1 MLKVKSDL
9 YRLNTLIKLIKK
21 HQDKGITTI
30 SFLLE
35 KLNEHIESND
45 DTEVTKRTL
54 ERDIKKLRDEGVKI
68 EVQRSGRSSFYILKG
83 NAEYFGEFLNED
95 EERTLPFLLEIIQS
109 QHEFPAITWLKEN
122 LHKLGVDFSDR
133 GEKHFIMHQPHM
145 SKHDEI
151 LRLSSQLIEHIERQE
166 VIQFLYNR
174 VNFGDEQKFQRVA
187 PLQVRCYDGRYYL
200 IGCYCGESGPYS
212 NILVYALDR
221 IVDLCVN
228 VATDEEEYE
237 RQLNKND
244 QFLEP
249 VVIHF
254 DHKALA
260 KKVSL
265 KSHFEK
271 SIGVVVDLNNPPRDI
286 YFKCKDWVVSY
297 LKNSPLHRSQKIV
310 DVLPHQIKLKKGE
323 AIISIHVYDSVEVEF
338 ATARFREDC
347 VRLELNS
354 GVFKKYVK
362 PKVPKKKK

>member
-21 HQDKGITTI
+21 HQLKGVTTI

-45 DTEVTKRTL
+45 DSEVTKRTL

-68 EVQRSGRSSFYILKG
+68 EVQRSGRSSFYILNG
-83 NAEYFGEFLNED
+83 SADYFGEFLNEE

-122 LHKLGVDFSDR
+122 LHKLGVEFSDR
-133 GEKHFIMHQPHM
+133 GEKHFIMHQPQM

-166 VIQFLYNR
+166 VIHFLYNR
-174 VNFGDEQKFQRVA
+174 VNFGNEEKFQQVA

-200 IGCYCGESGPYS
+200 IGCYCGKRGPCN

-221 IVDLCVN
+221 IVDLRVN
-228 VATDEEEYE
+228 IATDEEELE
-237 RQLNKND
+237 RQLLKND
-244 QFLEP
+244 QFSDTII
-249 VVIHF
+249 IHF

-260 KKVSL
+260 KEVRL
-265 KSHFEK
+265 KNHFEN
-271 SIGVVVDLNNPPRDI
+271 SIGIVVDSNNPPRDI
-286 YFKCKDWVVSY
+286 YFKCRDWVVSY
-297 LKNSPLHRSQKIV
+297 LQNNPLHKSQKILE
-310 DVLPHQIKLKKGE
+310 VLPHQIKLKKGE

-347 VRLELNS
+347 VRLELKS
-354 GVFKKYVK
+354 GVFVKYVK
-362 PKVPKKKK
+362 PKPSKKKQ